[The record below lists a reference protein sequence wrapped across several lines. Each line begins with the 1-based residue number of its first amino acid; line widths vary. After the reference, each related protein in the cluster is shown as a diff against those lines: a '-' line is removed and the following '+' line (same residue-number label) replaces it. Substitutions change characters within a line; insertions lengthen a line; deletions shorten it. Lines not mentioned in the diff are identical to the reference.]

1 MEKRERIYLNE
12 FSPVSWNMNQMTK
25 ILNSLEGGIDLRII
39 NTICVDKILE
49 QIGVTVE
56 LSSSG
61 ESSTGI
67 SFISYSEV
75 KGITARV
82 EHLLQVV
89 YLKNRKWKTYSG
101 CFEGRYIY
109 SQEFH
114 LNRWWSGCGEGCEYM
129 ECSAPAVAWRR
140 AAGIHGCSLGRSW
153 GLWWSYQWS
162 EGDSPCP

>member
-25 ILNSLEGGIDLRII
+25 IPYSLEGGIDLRMLK
-39 NTICVDKILE
+39 TTCMGVKVK
-49 QIGVTVE
+49 QIGITVE

-89 YLKNRKWKTYSG
+89 YLMNRK
-101 CFEGRYIY
+101 
-109 SQEFH
+109 
-114 LNRWWSGCGEGCEYM
+114 
-129 ECSAPAVAWRR
+129 
-140 AAGIHGCSLGRSW
+140 
-153 GLWWSYQWS
+153 
-162 EGDSPCP
+162 

>member
-39 NTICVDKILE
+39 NTICVDKIVE
-49 QIGVTVE
+49 QIGIAVE
-56 LSSSG
+56 LSGSG

-67 SFISYSEV
+67 AFISYSEV

-89 YLKNRKWKTYSG
+89 YLMNRK
-101 CFEGRYIY
+101 
-109 SQEFH
+109 
-114 LNRWWSGCGEGCEYM
+114 
-129 ECSAPAVAWRR
+129 
-140 AAGIHGCSLGRSW
+140 
-153 GLWWSYQWS
+153 
-162 EGDSPCP
+162 